1 MHKLSKDSEKDG
13 NTPLSS
19 TVWNIRPPVTWIW
32 ANWEKVKDREAWCAT
47 VYRVAKSWTWLSDW
61 TPIASDMNGNPGQP
75 GILLHATKI
84 KVVPTQNQFIH
95 RILDI
100 FSPPRFQELFPEALG
115 IVRMQEWF
123 TNTYFICEL
132 PEEEIWIGSYPRL
145 SELSSD
151 HKEKSWASYSS
162 QWCRWVKRGLLA
174 AVFMVSFVSWNT

>member
-1 MHKLSKDSEKDG
+1 
-13 NTPLSS
+13 
-19 TVWNIRPPVTWIW
+19 
-32 ANWEKVKDREAWCAT
+32 
-47 VYRVAKSWTWLSDW
+47 
-61 TPIASDMNGNPGQP
+61 MNGNPGQP

-132 PEEEIWIGSYPRL
+132 PEEEI
-145 SELSSD
+145 
-151 HKEKSWASYSS
+151 
-162 QWCRWVKRGLLA
+162 
-174 AVFMVSFVSWNT
+174 